1 MKYYNVLYISDAIFI
16 QFFKNDDNNLKKKKL
31 FTYIR
36 SNIKLNITLY
46 WISFHS

>member
-16 QFFKNDDNNLKKKKL
+16 QFFKNNNLKKKNL